1 MKIDD
6 RLLDSL
12 TEQAKSSERLRMNLD
27 LRNSPADTS
36 QRMLNAIEP
45 GSEVPIHR
53 HCTTSETVVVLRGRL
68 IEEFYDDLEC
78 RCTDAIELSADGP
91 VRALNIPA
99 GQWHT
104 VRVLESGTVIMEVK
118 DGPYIPTSPTDILTI
133 SSCSTPSSPSAV
145 SSSPTAHT
153 SACVSEQ
160 SVSNPTT
167 CSTRCSSSE
176 PNQQASFITSSQHS
190 VSPSDASVRTS
201 SCTSAHTS
209 TRNSAQSV
217 SATDSNLPD
226 SLSLANPKVRNSK
239 ASDINGPD
247 ISDSTTCSE
256 PCPSTETN
264 STDSSI
270 FIPAPDP
277 RAFDGGDILRQKK
290 KQ

>member
-12 TEQAKSSERLRMNLD
+12 TEQAKSSERLRMNMD

-45 GSEVPIHR
+45 GSQVPIHR

-133 SSCSTPSSPSAV
+133 SSSASNQPDSSD
-145 SSSPTAHT
+145 
-153 SACVSEQ
+153 
-160 SVSNPTT
+160 
-167 CSTRCSSSE
+167 
-176 PNQQASFITSSQHS
+176 TSSQPS

-201 SCTSAHTS
+201 SSTSAHTS
-209 TRNSAQSV
+209 TRNSA
-217 SATDSNLPD
+217 
-226 SLSLANPKVRNSK
+226 LS
-239 ASDINGPD
+239 
-247 ISDSTTCSE
+247 
-256 PCPSTETN
+256 
-264 STDSSI
+264 
-270 FIPAPDP
+270 
-277 RAFDGGDILRQKK
+277 
-290 KQ
+290 